1 LATKKKYYVV
11 WQGNQPGI
19 YNSWTECQLQIK
31 GYPDAK
37 YKSFPSLEEA
47 EKAFYSDYSDAINK
61 GEKNKKEISPDQKN
75 IIWESIAVDGA
86 SSGNPG
92 VMEYQ
97 GVDTKTKEQLFH
109 QKFEL
114 GTNNIGEF
122 LALVHALA
130 MLEKQQRQI
139 PIYSDSKIAIG
150 WIKKKKC
157 NTKLERNRK
166 TEVLFQVIARAEKW
180 LETNPFRVPILKW
193 ETGKWGEIPAD
204 FGRK

>member
-1 LATKKKYYVV
+1 MATKKKYYVV